1 MINVTVWLAFMA
13 GFLSFASPCVLPLV
27 PAYVGYMA
35 NRVTAQAA
43 SELAVATAS
52 STLSLEVVR
61 KNRFQMALH
70 GLAFVAGFT
79 FVFVVFGLAIE
90 AGTQLLSSTFYGVQR
105 VIIPHVGGILI
116 ILFGLH
122 FMGVIGPILRW
133 LECQPILEH
142 LKAPGPHIK
151 RGLCWLQSA
160 LYAHTRPPLKIH
172 HSYGLFGSSLMGVI
186 FAAGW
191 TPCIGPIYGTLL
203 TMAASGSEN
212 LVRVGGLMTVYSMGL
227 GLPFVITAVALDRV
241 QGVLHRLKRHLNTLK
256 VASGLLLILIGILV
270 YTGELQRISQFGS
283 ANSAMFM
290 YKVEECTIQL
300 FDGKVSVSGMGDC
313 ISEPSLQ

>member
-1 MINVTVWLAFMA
+1 MINVTVGLAFVA

-35 NRVTAQAA
+35 NRLTAKAT
-43 SELAVATAS
+43 SELAILTDV
-52 STLSLEVVR
+52 STTSVEVVR
-61 KNRFQMALH
+61 KNRFQMGLH

-90 AGTQLLSSTFYGVQR
+90 AGTRLLSSTFYEVQR

-122 FMGVIGPILRW
+122 FLGVIVPMLHW
-133 LECQPILEH
+133 LECQPVLDH
-142 LKAPGPHIK
+142 LGTAGLYFK
-151 RGLCWLQSA
+151 RGLVWLQSA
-160 LYAHTRPPLKIH
+160 LYADTRPHMQIRRT
-172 HSYGLFGSSLMGVI
+172 YGLLGSSLMGVI

-191 TPCIGPIYGTLL
+191 TPCIGPIYGTML
-203 TMAASGSEN
+203 TMAANGSES
-212 LVRVGGLMTVYSMGL
+212 LVIVGGLMTVYSLGL
-227 GLPFVITAVALDRV
+227 GLPFVITAIALDRV
-241 QGVLHRLKRHLNTLK
+241 QGLLRRLKRHLNTLK
-256 VASGLLLILIGILV
+256 VASGLLMILIGILV

-283 ANSAMFM
+283 ANSAVFM

-300 FDGKVSVSGMGDC
+300 FDGKVSVSGMVAC
-313 ISEPSLQ
+313 ISEPSK